1 MASGIIYLAII
12 GMWVAYFLPRWVHN
26 KNEFSGKSVER
37 YKSALRVVASTTPGA
52 QIGSGAIYTDV
63 DRAGRV
69 AQQLMRRRIIFSLI
83 TTTLILTTAGAIM
96 QTFTYIAIAI
106 PVTGLVLYIAHVRR
120 QENSDRITRRR
131 MDQLHRTTEGVS
143 HTNLADVLSHNSHS
157 EVKVN
162 QDHWIPLSE
171 RELTGVTLLPKGT
184 AQSRAE
190 WQPNEIPVPTYV
202 NAPKAVQSKRV
213 LDLTEPGRW
222 TEEQERLERE
232 ALAAAAPSRDEVF
245 DQQLADEA
253 VQKLR
258 EMRAANE

>member
-131 MDQLHRTTEGVS
+131 MNQLHRTTEGVS
-143 HTNLADVLSHNSHS
+143 HTNLADVLTHNSHS

-213 LDLTEPGRW
+213 LDLTEPGKW

>member
-1 MASGIIYLAII
+1 
-12 GMWVAYFLPRWVHN
+12 
-26 KNEFSGKSVER
+26 
-37 YKSALRVVASTTPGA
+37 
-52 QIGSGAIYTDV
+52 
-63 DRAGRV
+63 
-69 AQQLMRRRIIFSLI
+69 MRRRIIFSLI

-106 PVTGLVLYIAHVRR
+106 PVTGLLLYIAHVRR
-120 QENSDRITRRR
+120 QENSERITRRR
-131 MDQLHRTTEGVS
+131 VNQLHRTTEGVS

-171 RELTGVTLLPKGT
+171 RDLTGVTLLPKGT